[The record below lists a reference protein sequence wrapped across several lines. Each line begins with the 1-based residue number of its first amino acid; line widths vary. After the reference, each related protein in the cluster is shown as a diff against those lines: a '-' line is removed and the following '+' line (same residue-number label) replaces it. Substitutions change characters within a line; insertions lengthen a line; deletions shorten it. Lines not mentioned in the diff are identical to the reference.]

1 MTTILAIIGS
11 ARPWG
16 NCEILAREALAG
28 ARDAGAN
35 TLALMRLTD
44 LRVEQCTGCMACA
57 LRGQPCPLSDDM
69 MFLLEQVR
77 QADAFLI
84 AAPVY
89 LVGPVA
95 QAKRVLDRLLMWSSA
110 PAWAGASLKPAATL
124 TVGGLEPWRGV
135 AAAFYN
141 TLAMALGGE
150 LMGWMDAYATG
161 PGEVLLQPDV
171 LATARALG
179 RRLMS
184 REPAEPPPSACPTC
198 GADFFRIQGDRVVC
212 PICGQEGR
220 ITMDAEGPRVCFDGS
235 PRSDRWTPSGFHRH
249 VQDWVIPS
257 GERFMAHRHE
267 IKALRARYDDL
278 GETWIRPPAH
288 APDPTRR

>member
-35 TLALMRLTD
+35 TLALVRLTD
-44 LRVEQCTGCMACA
+44 LHVEQCTGCMVCA
-57 LRGQPCPLSDDM
+57 LRGQPCPLSDDTT
-69 MFLLEQVR
+69 FLLEQVR

-110 PAWAGASLKPAATL
+110 PAWAGAGLKPAITL

-135 AAAFYN
+135 AMAFYN

-198 GADFFRIQGDRVVC
+198 GADFFRIQGDRAVC

-220 ITMDAEGPRVCFDGS
+220 ILMHADGPRVCFADRA
-235 PRSDRWTPSGFHRH
+235 RSERWTPSGFHHH
-249 VQDWVIPS
+249 VQAWVIPS

-267 IKALRARYDDL
+267 IKALRARYDGL
-278 GETWIRPPAH
+278 GETWIRPPSCA
-288 APDPTRR
+288 ADSTQR